1 VLFAACLRH
10 AARQGRYRV
19 LELVFAGLYGVLL
32 EWLTIKQLEAYHY
45 GQFLVM
51 IDGAPLAIGLGWAV
65 IIYSSMEF
73 SERIDL
79 PDSVRA
85 ILDAL
90 LALNIDTALD
100 AVAIRLGMWTWS
112 NVGPNQQWFGVPWVN
127 FWAWFIVVWSYSGF
141 VRALRGWRG
150 YRVRGWLYVPLAV
163 LLSLAFLLATSELY
177 RTLINSLGNG
187 ALGPLILIGGSIV
200 LILGGR
206 PRVLNAGP
214 PERLIVAIP
223 MVFHGMAGAA
233 GLWYGIYAQV
243 PALAAVGVAM
253 LVVGLAVHLWPWW
266 SALYRPRS
274 EAVGEDGS

>member
-1 VLFAACLRH
+1 
-10 AARQGRYRV
+10 
-19 LELVFAGLYGVLL
+19 LYGVVL

-73 SERIDL
+73 SERIEL
-79 PDSVRA
+79 PNSARA

-90 LALNIDTALD
+90 LALNIDMALD

-112 NVGPNQQWFGVPWVN
+112 NVGPDQQWFGVPWVN

-141 VRALRGWRG
+141 VRALRDWRG

-177 RTLINSLGNG
+177 RSLINSLGNG

-200 LILGGR
+200 LILGGQ
-206 PRVLNAGP
+206 PRVLHAGP
-214 PERLIVAIP
+214 PEGLIVAIP
-223 MVFHGMAGAA
+223 VIFHAMAAIA
-233 GLWYGIYAQV
+233 GFRYGIYAQV
-243 PALAAVGVAM
+243 PALAAVGIAM
-253 LVVGLAVHLWPWW
+253 SVIGLAVHLWPWW
-266 SALYRPRS
+266 GALYRPRP
-274 EAVGEDGS
+274 EAVGKDAP